1 MPSRRH
7 DHDPTPLTRHRM
19 VWQVWHVAPRL
30 STIVATELPNG
41 HTLTPA
47 QPRHRKEAGVN
58 NGCTLVGGRGKIS
71 P

>member
-1 MPSRRH
+1 MPGRRH

-19 VWQVWHVAPRL
+19 VWQVWHVARLL

-41 HTLTPA
+41 RTLTPA
-47 QPRHRKEAGVN
+47 QLRHRTEAGVN

-71 P
+71 S